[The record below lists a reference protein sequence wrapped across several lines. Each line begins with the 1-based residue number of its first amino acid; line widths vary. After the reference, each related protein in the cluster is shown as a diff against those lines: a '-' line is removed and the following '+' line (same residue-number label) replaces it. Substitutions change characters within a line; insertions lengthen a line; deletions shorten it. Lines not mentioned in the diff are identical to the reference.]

1 MTVSAVVDTT
11 TDIEMRMV
19 DRWRAMPAWR
29 RFEQVAELN
38 DACDRMAE
46 LGVRRRH
53 PSAGQR
59 EVRLRVLALRLGRDL
74 MVDVYGWDPDV
85 EGW

>member
-1 MTVSAVVDTT
+1 MAMSAVVDTT
-11 TDIEMRMV
+11 TDVEMRMV

-38 DACDRMAE
+38 AGCDRMAE
-46 LGVRRRH
+46 LGVRQRY
-53 PSAGQR
+53 PSADER
-59 EVRLRVLALRLGRDL
+59 EVRLRLLALKLGRDL

>member
-1 MTVSAVVDTT
+1 MRVAASVDTT
-11 TDIEMRMV
+11 SDAEIRMV
-19 DRWRAMPAWR
+19 EFWRAMSAAR

-38 DACDRMAE
+38 DACRRMAE
-46 LGVRRRH
+46 LGVRQRY
-53 PSAGQR
+53 PSAGDR
-59 EVRLRVLALRLGRDL
+59 EVRLRVLALTLGRDL

>member
-1 MTVSAVVDTT
+1 MTVSVVVDTT
-11 TDIEMRMV
+11 TDVEMRMV
-19 DRWRAMPAWR
+19 DRWRAMPTWR

-38 DACDRMAE
+38 DACDRLAE
-46 LGVRRRH
+46 LGVRQRY
-53 PSAGQR
+53 PSADER
-59 EVRLRVLALRLGRDL
+59 EVRLRLLALKLGRDL

>member
-1 MTVSAVVDTT
+1 MTMSAVVDTT
-11 TDIEMRMV
+11 TDVEMRMV

-46 LGVRRRH
+46 LGVRQRH
-53 PSAGQR
+53 PSADER
-59 EVRLRVLALRLGRDL
+59 DVRLRLLALKLGRDL